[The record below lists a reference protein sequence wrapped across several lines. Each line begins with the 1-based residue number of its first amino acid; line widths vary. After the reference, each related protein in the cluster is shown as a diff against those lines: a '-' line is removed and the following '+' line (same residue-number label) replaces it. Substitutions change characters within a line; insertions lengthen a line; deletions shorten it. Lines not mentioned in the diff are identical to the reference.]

1 MSSDEETF
9 TCEACGKTFPK
20 GWSDAEADAEAQELF
35 PGIDAGDPAEAGTV
49 CDDCFQRIMA
59 RARAE
64 APELIGPGWRGE
76 VTSDPIG
83 DALRADA
90 EAARAEIRA
99 AGIICPSCGVNM
111 ADLPDGH
118 RLAVI
123 PGLKDGFA
131 ECRDGQRAD
140 ITTFEPLQMAANV
153 SVWDEFRRREAETFK
168 AIVGEGPGNFTGLL
182 GALQGDEPR

>member
-1 MSSDEETF
+1 MSGTYTCASCGETFESGWSDEE
-9 TCEACGKTFPK
+9 A
-20 GWSDAEADAEAQELF
+20 AAEAQENF
-35 PGIDAGDPAEAGTV
+35 PGIDVSDPAEAGVV
-49 CDDCFQRIMA
+49 CDDCYEHIMA

-76 VTSDPIG
+76 AASDDPIG

-99 AGIICPSCGVNM
+99 AGIVCPSCDVNL

-118 RLAVI
+118 RLAVV

-140 ITTFEPLQMAANV
+140 ITTFEPLEMAANI
-153 SVWDEFRRREAETFK
+153 SLWDEFRRRETEAFK
-168 AIVGEGPGNFTGLL
+168 AIVGEGPVNFTGLL
-182 GALQGDEPR
+182 GVIQGENLD